1 MKIKNLL
8 DDNNTTQPE
17 EPKVLPVEFIQP
29 WSNMICKFKLP
40 DPVFEKV
47 LELYDYTTNRKIK
60 SFGNQLVGQIENEPE
75 VTPDILDKFPEWSQW
90 CLQSV
95 RQFIQTQMMQTLSGD
110 NHKKQLEEFSKEE
123 IMTRITTM
131 WFVNQKANEY
141 NPVHVH
147 TNCKVSSVVYLK
159 TPKNQIK
166 GRKDHHQSDGKIT
179 FMNNGG
185 TDPNFTNPQCSF
197 KPEAGDMYVFGALQ
211 HHMVW
216 PYRSTDPDDLRVSL
230 SFNADFT
237 TKKAIEE
244 EQKKQEQ
251 MYETIKKHKES
262 EVKDDKSVTDGNINK
277 SG

>member
-29 WSNMICKFKLP
+29 WSNMICKFQLP
-40 DPVFEKV
+40 DPVFEKL

-60 SFGNQLVGQIENEPE
+60 SFGDQLVGQIENEPE

-95 RQFIQTQMMQTLSGD
+95 RQFISTQMMQTLSGD

-131 WFVNQKANEY
+131 WFVNQKPGEY
-141 NPVHVH
+141 NPAHIH

-159 TPKNQIK
+159 TPQNQVK
-166 GRKDHHQSDGKIT
+166 GRKDHYQADGQIT
-179 FMNNGG
+179 FMNNSG
-185 TDPNFTNPQCSF
+185 TDRQFANPQCSF
-197 KPEAGDMYVFGALQ
+197 EPKAGEMYVFTALQ

-216 PYRSTDPDDLRVSL
+216 PYRSTDPDDSRISL

-237 TKKAIEE
+237 TKNQLEMQRKNQEKMFEE
-244 EQKKQEQ
+244 MKK
-251 MYETIKKHKES
+251 MKES
-262 EVKDDKSVTDGNINK
+262 ENDKSVTDVNINK